1 MSLSSV
7 MWVEKYRPKKISE
20 IVNQKEIMGS
30 LGALLKNQS
39 EMPHLLFSG
48 SSGVGKTS
56 TAICISRDILGKHW
70 QNYSL
75 ELNASDER
83 GIGMVREKVKKFS
96 RFAGLDT
103 EIPFKIIILDEAD
116 EMTSDA
122 QTALRRIIEDTA
134 KYCRFI
140 LIANN
145 LSKII
150 EPIQSRC
157 VVFKFTRISN
167 KEISSQLKFIAQK
180 EKIKADEKGLETI
193 SDYADGDIRHA
204 INILQA
210 AASTGSIDVSSVKSV
225 IGLTKTKDVQ
235 DVLKLAL
242 DGKVSD
248 AREKMIELI
257 KVYGMSESD
266 FLKYI
271 NQAVFA
277 SKTSNIEG
285 ILEIIAKY
293 DYRILVGAN
302 PEIQLSALLAEITK
316 FGK

>member
-1 MSLSSV
+1 M
-7 MWVEKYRPKKISE
+7 ENFETRK
-20 IVNQKEIMGS
+20 
-30 LGALLKNQS
+30 
-39 EMPHLLFSG
+39 
-48 SSGVGKTS
+48 
-56 TAICISRDILGKHW
+56 
-70 QNYSL
+70 
-75 ELNASDER
+75 LNASDER

-157 VVFKFTRISN
+157 VVFKFTSISN

-277 SKTSNIEG
+277 SKTNNIEE

-302 PEIQLSALLAEITK
+302 PEIQLSALLAELAK
-316 FGK
+316 VGK